1 MKGIFLI
8 YENHGEGMENKE
20 EILNEPS
27 TKTRINKVIFYIV
40 SSIIVLILI
49 MLLTAV
55 AMTRKSSEPPIF
67 FGHRLFVVTTN
78 SMQPE
83 IPVGS
88 AIFVKKID
96 VSKLKSGDIITF
108 KEGYDSNNN
117 LIFNTHRIIKSI
129 PKENDLTFITKG
141 DNNNIEDSKIRYSE
155 DIYGKVVLI
164 SPKFG
169 GFLVF
174 LKSPLGLVVCIALPL
189 LLLLVFE
196 IINLLK
202 MNKMPK
208 ESFADDDVKKAHMFG
223 THTKHKM
230 QKVDKK
236 ISVKDEIID
245 DNDQE
250 NKTNVKDETF
260 EKKDKDSEDNINNNI
275 NKNIDKILTKADD
288 IKDGYD
294 QGYKIETKNDEKSII
309 NNMNGFALLREKKI
323 VTKKEEEEEKIK
335 LLDNFD
341 NGENQIAI
349 MTNSESNAF
358 NATMQTKGKDR
369 FIIDGIDVKVEPQSL
384 NLGLEDE
391 KGREILITV
400 TKEYTNVVVECK
412 DYEINF
418 ALFKDKDED
427 EKVVIKRKDK

>member
-1 MKGIFLI
+1 
-8 YENHGEGMENKE
+8 MEDKE
-20 EILNEPS
+20 EIINEPS

-55 AMTRKSSEPPIF
+55 TMTRKSSEPPLF

-83 IPVGS
+83 IPVRS
-88 AIFVKKID
+88 AIFVKKVDIN
-96 VSKLKSGDIITF
+96 KLKANDIITF
-108 KEGYDSNNN
+108 KEGYDNNN
-117 LIFNTHRIIKSI
+117 NIIFNTHRIVRSI
-129 PKENDLTFITKG
+129 PKEKNLTFITKG
-141 DNNNIEDSKIRYSE
+141 DNNNIEDSKIRYPD

-169 GFLVF
+169 GFLIF

-189 LLLLVFE
+189 LILLVFE
-196 IINLLK
+196 VINLHK
-202 MNKMPK
+202 IKNMPK
-208 ESFADDDVKKAHMFG
+208 ENFADDEVKKAHMFG

-230 QKVDKK
+230 QKFDNK
-236 ISVKDEIID
+236 ISVNDKTID
-245 DNDQE
+245 DQE
-250 NKTNVKDETF
+250 ENNEVIAKEQNIENQ
-260 EKKDKDSEDNINNNI
+260 DKPNEL

-294 QGYKIETKNDEKSII
+294 QGYKIETKTDEKSII

-341 NGENQIAI
+341 NGDNQIAI
-349 MTNSESNAF
+349 MTNSENNNF

-369 FIIDGIDVKVEPQSL
+369 FIIDGIDVKVEPESL